1 MCNNIKLI
9 REKLSITQ
17 KELSELVGISRQYIS
32 EIECK
37 KKIPTIRI
45 AFDIAEALNTSVEEV
60 FYICW
65 YRGLLSYSYCNTKK
79 KSISII

>member
-1 MCNNIKLI
+1 MCNNVKLI

-17 KELSELVGISRQYIS
+17 KELSELVGISRQYVS
-32 EIECK
+32 EIECN

-60 FYICW
+60 FYIC
-65 YRGLLSYSYCNTKK
+65 
-79 KSISII
+79 